1 MDRTRP
7 QASRTQPSIA
17 AQDDYVKQPQMQKPL
32 EPEEL
37 QELEDLIGSLST
49 DQLEE
54 LQAIM
59 DRDHDEVTEFD
70 LISGELAE
78 MGVEEED
85 IADLKLLGSMMHK
98 FLVQV
103 PDIETR
109 LEMKKPH
116 DLMDHTTYSCTCW
129 AFPTSWDPLVSW
141 LSTAFSP
148 RRRRRTLPR
157 STRCN

>member
-1 MDRTRP
+1 MG
-7 QASRTQPSIA
+7 
-17 AQDDYVKQPQMQKPL
+17 V
-32 EPEEL
+32 EEL
-37 QELEDLIGSLST
+37 IGRLST

-59 DRDHDEVTEFD
+59 DRDHDEMTEFD

-103 PDIETR
+103 TDIETR

-116 DLMDHTTYSCTCW
+116 DLMDHVQLYLLGL
-129 AFPTSWDPLVSW
+129 PNKLGPLGFLALHHV
-141 LSTAFSP
+141 LTEEEEADVAKV
-148 RRRRRTLPR
+148 
-157 STRCN
+157 NAK

>member
-1 MDRTRP
+1 M
-7 QASRTQPSIA
+7 A
-17 AQDDYVKQPQMQKPL
+17 AQDDHATKPQMQKPL

-78 MGVEEED
+78 MGIEEED

-109 LEMKKPH
+109 LEMTKRH
-116 DLMDHTTYSCTCW
+116 DLIDHVQLYLLGL
-129 AFPTSWDPLVSW
+129 PNKLGPLGFLALHRILTEEEEANV
-141 LSTAFSP
+141 AKV
-148 RRRRRTLPR
+148 
-157 STRCN
+157 NKM